1 MEHQVGLALAHRV
14 AQVDHHEHDRTQRL
28 DRHRVRAAQRGDH
41 LDLAPHALE
50 HERPLVLEHHDRLE
64 RRREHVVVH
73 HLDHRHQRLRQR
85 ADGAARDDGVEH
97 VVDPEPEER
106 ARAAAVHAHLLVQGR
121 ERAAALL
128 HGRALGAIGQRHV
141 VRHRR
146 ELDAPLL
153 LALAALGVRIG
164 RLARGRRVDRGVAGP
179 RVRRHVRDRAQVL
192 GALRL
197 ERRTR
202 EVLLILKLALE
213 ALELDLLRVDRRP
226 PLAVIP
232 AAEP

>member
-1 MEHQVGLALAHRV
+1 MDKQLERNCTWASHTHTRTPHTYTRTPHTPPSHATHAPIARRTRTRRTPHTRAKTRNAAHAWPHRTTTHLLELASDGLGVLLVGQVEMEHQVGLALAHRV

-141 VRHRR
+141 
-146 ELDAPLL
+146 
-153 LALAALGVRIG
+153 
-164 RLARGRRVDRGVAGP
+164 
-179 RVRRHVRDRAQVL
+179 
-192 GALRL
+192 
-197 ERRTR
+197 
-202 EVLLILKLALE
+202 
-213 ALELDLLRVDRRP
+213 
-226 PLAVIP
+226 
-232 AAEP
+232 